1 MVKFEDCTARKKT
14 VSMTMAIRTHIT
26 TVHVTWHSFT
36 VKSTHRVSF
45 NRKGSDT
52 YHEMTGLHNTIG

>member
-1 MVKFEDCTARKKT
+1 
-14 VSMTMAIRTHIT
+14 MTMAIHTHIT

-36 VKSTHRVSF
+36 VKSAHRVLF
-45 NRKGSDT
+45 NRKGGDT